1 MRLIMAVSGNG
12 FVAAGEDDDMLWT
25 GPIDKAV
32 FKLLTSTSDILAVSA
47 KTLQYMPKTLPGRG
61 KLYGLSTNPAKG
73 VALEDFAAMFPDAWL
88 LGGQELA
95 LYAMKNGFVDKA
107 YICRAM
113 SSMLVSAGPEHLAS
127 EPMEE
132 PPVDTRIPDKL
143 TDYFARRRYAKGRGA
158 WWDQVM
164 RVKMEDLLEDLLVEV
179 YERGSAVDG

>member
-12 FVAAGEDDDMLWT
+12 FVATGEDDDMSWT

-32 FKLLTSTSDILAVSA
+32 FKLLTSTSNILAVSA
-47 KTLQYMPKTLPGRG
+47 KTLQYMPKELPGRG
-61 KLYGLSTNPAKG
+61 KLYGLSTNPARG
-73 VALEDFAAMFPDAWL
+73 VPLEDFAAMFPDAWL

-127 EPMEE
+127 EPMEK

-164 RVKMEDLLEDLLVEV
+164 RVKMENLLVEV

>member
-12 FVAAGEDDDMLWT
+12 FVATGEDDDMSWT

-113 SSMLVSAGPEHLAS
+113 SSMLVSARPEHLAS

-164 RVKMEDLLEDLLVEV
+164 RVKMENLLVEV

>member
-1 MRLIMAVSGNG
+1 
-12 FVAAGEDDDMLWT
+12 
-25 GPIDKAV
+25 
-32 FKLLTSTSDILAVSA
+32 
-47 KTLQYMPKTLPGRG
+47 MPKELPGRG

-179 YERGSAVDG
+179 YERRSAVDG

>member
-1 MRLIMAVSGNG
+1 MKLIIAVSGNG
-12 FVAAGEDDDMLWT
+12 FVATGEDDDMSWT

-61 KLYGLSTNPAKG
+61 KLYGLSTNPARG
-73 VALEDFAAMFPDAWL
+73 VPLEDFAAMFPDAWL

-95 LYAMKNGFVDKA
+95 LYAMKNGFVNKA

-113 SSMLVSAGPEHLAS
+113 SSMLVGAGPEHLAS

-164 RVKMEDLLEDLLVEV
+164 RVKMEDLLVEV